1 MDIEDAA
8 VLEAKL
14 KNSIIR
20 DLFSQVVKNTKSSRN
35 FYMNLHEDGIKMVFM
50 ESDKEV

>member
-1 MDIEDAA
+1 MDAEDQI
-8 VLEAKL
+8 VLQAKL

-20 DLFSQVVKNTKSSRN
+20 DLFSQVIKNTKSSRF
-35 FYMNLHEDGIKMVFM
+35 FYMNLHTDGIKMAFM